1 MNTRPPASQSLVST
15 EWLAAHL
22 DAPDIV
28 VVDGSYYLPTQ
39 KRDGREEYLAA
50 HIPGAVF
57 FDVNAIADTT
67 TDLPH
72 MLPRPEAFSS
82 AMRQLGIGDGVT
94 IVVYDGLGLF
104 SAARVWWT
112 FRIFGVR
119 DVYVLDGGFP
129 KWKAEGRPIE
139 FGEIKRTPRHFT
151 SRFDPTAVA
160 DMAEVKQTLADKS
173 AQVVDARSA
182 ERFAGTAPEPRPG
195 LPSGHMPGAF
205 NLPYSEIV
213 RGRPPGRTRS
223 HRGRVQESRRRSRQA
238 DRDQLRLRRDRRHPV
253 ARRSTP
259 SASRRRASMTA
270 PGPNGPR
277 SPTPPSSRN
286 RNPDGGTLLSRRAL
300 VTGAAQRHRTGHRQT
315 ASRAMAGR
323 SPHSICRRA
332 GWRAHL
338 RNPPHVLLI
347 EGDVANAA
355 AVDARLPKPLED
367 ASAGS
372 TVLCPMPAS

>member
-1 MNTRPPASQSLVST
+1 MNTHPPASKSLVST
-15 EWLAAHL
+15 EWLESHL
-22 DAPDIV
+22 SAPDVV

-94 IVVYDGLGLF
+94 IIVYDGLGLF

-151 SRFDPTAVA
+151 SRFDPTTVA
-160 DMAEVKQTLADKS
+160 DMAKVKQTLADKS

-213 RGRPPGRTRS
+213 EDGRLIEP
-223 HRGRVQESRRRSRQA
+223 
-238 DRDQLRLRRDRRHPV
+238 DRIAAAFAKAGVDPNKPIV
-253 ARRSTP
+253 TSCG
-259 SASRRRASMTA
+259 SGVTA
-270 PGPNGPR
+270 AILWLGLDALGKPPR
-277 SPTPPSSRN
+277 SLY
-286 RNPDGGTLLSRRAL
+286 DGSWTEW
-300 VTGAAQRHRTGHRQT
+300 AAQPD
-315 ASRAMAGR
+315 AA
-323 SPHSICRRA
+323 
-332 GWRAHL
+332 
-338 RNPPHVLLI
+338 I
-347 EGDVANAA
+347 E
-355 AVDARLPKPLED
+355 PKPK
-367 ASAGS
+367 S
-372 TVLCPMPAS
+372 

>member
-1 MNTRPPASQSLVST
+1 MNTRPPASKSLVTT

-39 KRDGREEYLAA
+39 NRDARAEYLAA

-72 MLPRPEAFSS
+72 MLPAPEAFSS
-82 AMRQLGIGDGVT
+82 AMRELGIGDGTT

-139 FGEIKRTPRHFT
+139 FDEIKRTPRHFT
-151 SRFDPTAVA
+151 AKFNPAAVA
-160 DMAEVKQTLADKS
+160 DMAAVKQVLADRS

-205 NLPYSEIV
+205 NLPYAEIV
-213 RGRPPGRTRS
+213 EDGRLVEPDRIAAAFKKAGVDPDKPVVTSCGSGVTAAILWLGLDAIGKPPKS
-223 HRGRVQESRRRSRQA
+223 
-238 DRDQLRLRRDRRHPV
+238 LY
-253 ARRSTP
+253 
-259 SASRRRASMTA
+259 
-270 PGPNGPR
+270 
-277 SPTPPSSRN
+277 
-286 RNPDGGTLLSRRAL
+286 DGSWTEWAAQP
-300 VTGAAQRHRTGHRQT
+300 GAA
-315 ASRAMAGR
+315 
-323 SPHSICRRA
+323 
-332 GWRAHL
+332 
-338 RNPPHVLLI
+338 I
-347 EGDVANAA
+347 E
-355 AVDARLPKPLED
+355 PKPR
-367 ASAGS
+367 
-372 TVLCPMPAS
+372 

>member
-1 MNTRPPASQSLVST
+1 MNPRPPASPSLVTT

-39 KRDGREEYLAA
+39 KRDGRAEYLAA

-72 MLPRPEAFSS
+72 MLPSPEAFSS

-139 FGEIKRTPRHFT
+139 LHEVKRTPRHFT
-151 SRFDPTAVA
+151 ARFNPSAVA
-160 DMAEVKQTLADKS
+160 DMAAVKQTLADKS

-182 ERFAGTAPEPRPG
+182 ERFAGTAPEPRPV
-195 LPSGHMPGAF
+195 F
-205 NLPYSEIV
+205 
-213 RGRPPGRTRS
+213 PPATCR
-223 HRGRVQESRRRSRQA
+223 A
-238 DRDQLRLRRDRRHPV
+238 
-253 ARRSTP
+253 RSTC
-259 SASRRRASMTA
+259 RI
-270 PGPNGPR
+270 PR
-277 SPTPPSSRN
+277 SWKMAAWSS
-286 RNPDGGTLLSRRAL
+286 P
-300 VTGAAQRHRTGHRQT
+300 T
-315 ASRAMAGR
+315 ASQR
-323 SPHSICRRA
+323 P
-332 GWRAHL
+332 L
-338 RNPPHVLLI
+338 R
-347 EGDVANAA
+347 
-355 AVDARLPKPLED
+355 K
-367 ASAGS
+367 
-372 TVLCPMPAS
+372 PASIPTSRS